1 MNMQHRYDPKTAA
14 RCCAA
19 GIILFLFAAIP
30 TPSRG
35 DSVDYVGS
43 VKPIL
48 ETKCFACHG
57 ALKQEAGLRLDATSL
72 ILQGSDS
79 GAVLEPGDADASLLL
94 ERVSA
99 TDIDYRMPP
108 EGEGSPL
115 DAAQVETIRTW
126 INEGAIAPDEPI
138 PPHPDEHW
146 AYQKIVRPPVPAVEN
161 PVWVNNALDQFIA
174 ASHDH
179 AGLTPVPAAAPEVL
193 LRRVYLDLIGL
204 PPTHEQLITFLND
217 KSPGTYEREVDRL
230 LNSPQYGERWG
241 RHWMDVWRYSD
252 WSGFGEL
259 VRYSQRH
266 IWRWRDW
273 IIESLNDDKGYDRM
287 IQEMLAADELH
298 PGDENAIRAT
308 GFLAR
313 NWYKFDRNVWLD
325 DVVEHTGRALLGVT
339 MRCAKCH
346 DHKYDPISQAEYY
359 RLRAVFEPH
368 DVRTDRVLGE
378 LETSKDGLARIYD
391 ARPETPTYLFERGNP
406 RQPDTNIKIDPGGPS
421 VFGGTLDVQPVV
433 LPVESYYPSL
443 RTFVTREMLIA
454 AKGAVSS
461 AEVEVDVQ
469 EKIFGDRP
477 PLPES
482 LEYKLA
488 REAVELAHKR
498 LDLASAK
505 LTSLELRLEV
515 EQKRHPTASSEPSV
529 DAIAMQELTTAAGQ
543 AERRAQEAEVKE
555 QLLTTIQELGT
566 LRNDV
571 FREKR
576 KYDTADSKQTLR
588 AAEKRLDEIKQQL
601 EAVWQTPKEGDAV
614 YEPLGEV
621 YPRVSTGRRL
631 ALARWITD
639 RGHPLTARVAINHI
653 WLRHFGRPLVEKV
666 DDFGLRSPRPRLADL
681 LDYLAIE
688 LMNNQWSM
696 KHIHRLIV
704 TSSVYRMRSATFTV
718 PDSESLEVANYP
730 QSMDP
735 DNSRFWRMNVRRA
748 EAETVRD
755 ALLHLAG
762 NLDLTL
768 GGSEIDHHQGLI
780 IPRRSIYFHHARDNQ
795 MSFLDVFDAANPR
808 ECYRRQETIRPQQA
822 LALVNSSLALAQS
835 RQVALRLSEQ
845 VLLAGGVGVNENRT
859 SSSHDQFITLAFET
873 ILSRGPSAEE
883 LTACLEFLEFQAKQL
898 SVPERLTL
906 LNDVANHVAA
916 ATDPV
921 QRAREN
927 LVLVLINHNDFVTI
941 R

>member
-1 MNMQHRYDPKTAA
+1 MQHRYDPKTAA
-14 RCCAA
+14 RCCAV

-543 AERRAQEAEVKE
+543 AERRAQEVEVKE

>member
-1 MNMQHRYDPKTAA
+1 MQHRYDPKTTV

-19 GIILFLFAAIP
+19 GITLFLFGMVP
-30 TPSRG
+30 TPGRG
-35 DSVDYVGS
+35 ESVDYVGS

-79 GAVLEPGDADASLLL
+79 GAVVEPGDADASLLL

-115 DAAQVETIRTW
+115 DAAQVETIRAW
-126 INEGAIAPDEPI
+126 INEGVIAPDEPI
-138 PPHPDEHW
+138 PPHPGEHW
-146 AYQKIVRPPVPAVEN
+146 AYQKTVRPPVPAVKN
-161 PVWVNNALDQFIA
+161 PVWVSNVLDQFIA
-174 ASHDH
+174 ASHDQG
-179 AGLTPVPAAAPEVL
+179 GLTPVPEAAPEVL

-204 PPTHEQLITFLND
+204 PPTHEQLIAFLND
-217 KSPGTYEREVDRL
+217 KSPGAYEREIDRL

-252 WSGFGEL
+252 WSGFGQEL
-259 VRYSQRH
+259 RYSQRH

-273 IIESLNDDKGYDRM
+273 IIESLNDDKGYDCM

-325 DVVEHTGRALLGVT
+325 DVVEHTSRALMGVT

-378 LETSKDGLARIYD
+378 LEASKDGLARIYD

-406 RQPDTNIKIDPGGPS
+406 KQPDTSIKIDPGGPS
-421 VFGGTLDVQPVV
+421 ILGGTLDVQPVV

-443 RTFVTREMLIA
+443 RTFVTREMIIA

-461 AEVEVDVQ
+461 AEAEVAVQ
-469 EKIFGDRP
+469 EEKFGDRT
-477 PLPES
+477 PLPQS

-488 REAVELAHKR
+488 REAVELAHQR

-505 LTSLELRLEV
+505 LASLEVRLEV
-515 EQKRHPTASSEPSV
+515 EQKRYPTASSETSV
-529 DAIAMQELTTAAGQ
+529 DAAAMQKLTEAAGQ
-543 AERRAQEAEVKE
+543 AERRAQKAEVKE
-555 QLLTTIQELGT
+555 QLLTTIQELGA

-576 KYDTADSKQTLR
+576 KYDTDDSKRTLR
-588 AAEKRLDEIKQQL
+588 DAEKRLDKIKQQL
-601 EAVWQTPKEGDAV
+601 EAVWKTPKEGEAV
-614 YEPLGEV
+614 YEPLGKV

-639 RGHPLTARVAINHI
+639 RGNPLTARVAINHI

-666 DDFGLRSPRPRLADL
+666 DDFGLRSPRPPFADL
-681 LDYLAIE
+681 LDYLATE
-688 LMNNQWSM
+688 LMDNQWSM

-704 TSSVYRMRSATFTV
+704 TSSVYRMRSAAFTM
-718 PDSESLEVANYP
+718 PDSKSLKVANHP
-730 QSMDP
+730 QSTDP
-735 DNSRFWRMNVRRA
+735 DNIRFWRMNVRRA
-748 EAETVRD
+748 EAEMVRD

-768 GGSEIDHHQGLI
+768 GGSEIDHHQGLV
-780 IPRRSIYFHHARDNQ
+780 IPRRSIYFHHSRDNQ

-845 VLLAGGVGVNENRT
+845 VLLAGGVGVNENR
-859 SSSHDQFITLAFET
+859 SSLSHDQFITLAFET
-873 ILSRGPSAEE
+873 ILSRGPSDEE

>member
-1 MNMQHRYDPKTAA
+1 MQHRYDRKAA
-14 RCCAA
+14 VFCCAV
-19 GIILFLFAAIP
+19 GIALFLFAAIP
-30 TPSRG
+30 TPGRG
-35 DSVDYVGS
+35 ESVDYVGS

-57 ALKQEAGLRLDATSL
+57 ALKQESGLRLDAASL
-72 ILQGSDS
+72 IFQGGDS
-79 GAVLEPGDADASLLL
+79 GVILEPGDADASALL

-115 DAAQVETIRTW
+115 DAAQIETIRTW

-146 AYQKIVRPPVPAVEN
+146 AYQKTVRPPVPAVKN

-174 ASHDH
+174 ASHDR

-217 KSPGTYEREVDRL
+217 KSPGAYEREVDRL

-339 MRCAKCH
+339 IRCAKCH

-368 DVRTDRVLGE
+368 DVRTDRVFGE

-406 RQPDTNIKIDPGGPS
+406 KQPDTSTKIDPGGPS

-443 RTFVTREMLIA
+443 RTFVTNEMLIA
-454 AKGAVSS
+454 AKAAVSS
-461 AEVEVDVQ
+461 AEAEVDVQ
-469 EKIFGDRP
+469 EKKFGDRP

-488 REAVELAHKR
+488 REAVELAHNR
-498 LDLASAK
+498 LDLASTK
-505 LTSLELRLEV
+505 LASLEVRLEV
-515 EQKRHPTASSEPSV
+515 EQKRHPTAGSENSV
-529 DAIAMQELTTAAGQ
+529 DATSLQELTEDAGQ
-543 AERRAQEAEVKE
+543 AHSRTQEKEISE
-555 QLLTTIQELGT
+555 QLLTTIQELGV

-571 FREKR
+571 FREKNS
-576 KYDTADSKQTLR
+576 YDTADSKQTLR
-588 AAEKRLDEIKQQL
+588 AAEKRLDKIYQQWKGML
-601 EAVWQTPKEGDAV
+601 KESEEEEAV
-614 YEPLGEV
+614 YEPLGKV

-653 WLRHFGRPLVEKV
+653 WLRHFGHPLVEKV

-688 LMNNQWSM
+688 LVNNQWSM

-704 TSSVYRMRSATFTV
+704 TSSVYRMRSAALEK
-718 PDSESLEVANYP
+718 PNSGSLKIAGDP
-730 QSMDP
+730 QSTDP
-735 DNSRFWRMNVRRA
+735 DNKNFWRMNVRRA

-755 ALLHLAG
+755 TLLHLAG
-762 NLDLTL
+762 SLNLTL
-768 GGSEIDHHQGLI
+768 GGSEIDHHQGFA

-795 MSFLDVFDAANPR
+795 MSFLNVFDAANPR
-808 ECYRRQETIRPQQA
+808 ECYRRQETVRPQQA

-835 RQVALRLSEQ
+835 RKVAFRLSEQ
-845 VLLAGGVGVNENRT
+845 VRLAGGDENHGG
-859 SSSHDQFITLAFET
+859 SSHDQFITLALET
-873 ILSRGPSAEE
+873 ILSRGPSTEE
-883 LTACLEFLEFQAKQL
+883 LTVCREFLETQAKQL
-898 SVPERLTL
+898 SVPETLTL
-906 LNDVANHVAA
+906 LSEEANDVAA